1 MIMKKVSII
10 IPVYNAEKTIEKC
23 ISSILKQ
30 TYKDYELLL
39 IDDGSTDNSLKVI
52 KKYSKY
58 KNIRILNQE
67 NHGVAYT
74 RNRGIKEATGDYIM
88 FIDNDDF
95 IDSDYIEQHVTA
107 ISKENSDIVISGYR
121 RINIENKILHEEK
134 LRDTYW
140 ARFIIITPW
149 ARMFRKDFLL
159 KNNIEFLSYGIGED
173 IYFNLLAYSFAPKIT
188 ILSYV
193 GYNWFFNTK
202 SVSNTNHKGLNKKID
217 NLVLL
222 DKVIKKYDVLD
233 EYLSYYLVRYYI
245 WYLLYSGRNAN
256 SKDFMMEYKR
266 IKTWY
271 DKNNIALKFS
281 PFSRKIN
288 GETLKNR
295 IIVSVFL
302 ALEKMHLI
310 GLFAKFYCKG

>member
-1 MIMKKVSII
+1 MRKVSII
-10 IPVYNAEKTIEKC
+10 IPIYNAENTIEKC

-95 IDSDYIEQHVTA
+95 IDSDYIEKHITI

-121 RINIENKILHEEK
+121 RINVENKVLHEEK

-140 ARFIIITPW
+140 SRFIIMAPW
-149 ARMFRKDFLL
+149 AKIFRRDFLL

-173 IYFNLLAYSFAPKIT
+173 VYFNLLIYSFKPKIT
-188 ILSYV
+188 ILNYI

-202 SVSNTNHKGLNKKID
+202 SVSNTSQKGLNKNVDILFLLNKI
-217 NLVLL
+217 
-222 DKVIKKYDVLD
+222 IEKYDSID
-233 EYLSYYLVRYYI
+233 DYLSYYLIRYYI
-245 WYLLYSGRNAN
+245 WYLLFSGRNAN
-256 SKDFMMEYKR
+256 KKDFILEYNR
-266 IKTWY
+266 IKMWY
-271 DKNNIALKFS
+271 NDNKVSLKFS
-281 PFSRKIN
+281 PFSKKIN

-295 IIVSVFL
+295 IIVFVFL

>member
-95 IDSDYIEQHVTA
+95 IDSDYIEQHITA
-107 ISKENSDIVISGYR
+107 ILKENSDIVISGYR

-188 ILSYV
+188 ILNYV

-271 DKNNIALKFS
+271 DKNNISLKFS

>member
-52 KKYSKY
+52 KKYRKY

-95 IDSDYIEQHVTA
+95 IDR
-107 ISKENSDIVISGYR
+107 NSDIVISGYR

-159 KNNIEFLSYGIGED
+159 KNNIEFFSYGIGED

>member
-1 MIMKKVSII
+1 MRKVSII
-10 IPVYNAEKTIEKC
+10 IPIYNAENTIEKC

-95 IDSDYIEQHVTA
+95 IDSDYIEKHITT

-121 RINIENKILHEEK
+121 RINVENKVLHEEK

-140 ARFIIITPW
+140 SRFIITAPW
-149 ARMFRKDFLL
+149 AKVYRRNFLL

-173 IYFNLLAYSFAPKIT
+173 VYFNLLIYSFEPKIT
-188 ILSYV
+188 ILNYI

-202 SVSNTNHKGLNKKID
+202 SVSNTSQKGLNKEVDILFLLNKI
-217 NLVLL
+217 
-222 DKVIKKYDVLD
+222 IEKYDNIND
-233 EYLSYYLVRYYI
+233 YLSYYLIRYYI
-245 WYLLYSGRNAN
+245 WYLLFSGRNAN
-256 SKDFMMEYKR
+256 KKDFILEYNR
-266 IKTWY
+266 IKKWY
-271 DKNNIALKFS
+271 NDNKVSLKFS
-281 PFSRKIN
+281 PFSKKIN

-295 IIVSVFL
+295 IIVFTFL

>member
-1 MIMKKVSII
+1 MRKVSII

-23 ISSILKQ
+23 VSSILKQ
-30 TYKDYELLL
+30 TYKNYEVLL
-39 IDDGSTDNSLKVI
+39 IDDGSSDNSLDVI
-52 KKYSKY
+52 QKY
-58 KNIRILNQE
+58 KKHENIKVLTQE

-95 IDSDYIEQHVTA
+95 IDSDYIEKHITA
-107 ISKENSDIVISGYR
+107 ISKENSDIVMSGYR
-121 RINIENKILHEEK
+121 RINVENKVLHEEK

-140 ARFIIITPW
+140 SRFIVTAPW
-149 ARMFRKDFLL
+149 AKVYRRDFLL

-173 IYFNLLAYSFAPKIT
+173 VYFNLLIYSFDPKIT
-188 ILSYV
+188 ILNYI

-202 SVSNTNHKGLNKKID
+202 SVSNTSQKGLNKNVDILFLLNKI
-217 NLVLL
+217 
-222 DKVIKKYDVLD
+222 IEKYDSID
-233 EYLSYYLVRYYI
+233 GYLSYYLIRYYI
-245 WYLLYSGRNAN
+245 WYLLFSGRNAN
-256 SKDFMMEYKR
+256 KKDFILEYNR
-266 IKTWY
+266 IKMWY
-271 DKNNIALKFS
+271 NDNKISLKFS
-281 PFSRKIN
+281 PFSKKID

-295 IIVSVFL
+295 IIVFVFL

>member
-1 MIMKKVSII
+1 MRKVSII
-10 IPVYNAEKTIEKC
+10 IPIYNAENTIEKC

-95 IDSDYIEQHVTA
+95 IDSDYIEKHITT

-121 RINIENKILHEEK
+121 RINVENKVLHEEK

-140 ARFIIITPW
+140 SRFIIMAPW
-149 ARMFRKDFLL
+149 AKVYRRNFLL

-173 IYFNLLAYSFAPKIT
+173 VYFNLLIYSFEPKIT
-188 ILSYV
+188 ILNYI

-202 SVSNTNHKGLNKKID
+202 SVSNTSQKGLNKEVDILFLLNKI
-217 NLVLL
+217 
-222 DKVIKKYDVLD
+222 IEKYDNIND
-233 EYLSYYLVRYYI
+233 YLSYYLIRYYI
-245 WYLLYSGRNAN
+245 WYLLFSGRNAN
-256 SKDFMMEYKR
+256 KKDFILEYNR
-266 IKTWY
+266 IKKWY
-271 DKNNIALKFS
+271 NDNKVSLKFS
-281 PFSRKIN
+281 PFSKKIN

-295 IIVSVFL
+295 IIVFTFL

>member
-1 MIMKKVSII
+1 MRKVSII
-10 IPVYNAEKTIEKC
+10 IPIYNAENTIEKC

-95 IDSDYIEQHVTA
+95 IDSDYIEKHITT

-121 RINIENKILHEEK
+121 RINVENKVLHEEK

-140 ARFIIITPW
+140 SRFIIMAPW
-149 ARMFRKDFLL
+149 AKVYRRNFLL

-173 IYFNLLAYSFAPKIT
+173 VYFNLIIYSFKPKIT
-188 ILSYV
+188 ILNYIV
-193 GYNWFFNTK
+193 YNWFFNTK
-202 SVSNTNHKGLNKKID
+202 SVSNNIQKGLNK
-217 NLVLL
+217 
-222 DKVIKKYDVLD
+222 
-233 EYLSYYLVRYYI
+233 
-245 WYLLYSGRNAN
+245 
-256 SKDFMMEYKR
+256 
-266 IKTWY
+266 
-271 DKNNIALKFS
+271 
-281 PFSRKIN
+281 
-288 GETLKNR
+288 
-295 IIVSVFL
+295 
-302 ALEKMHLI
+302 
-310 GLFAKFYCKG
+310 